1 MPPLQTTHARC
12 CCCLLPFQQHF
23 SVMPSQVVYSAMV
36 FCDKGFVQMR
46 IDVLRCPLCRPRR
59 STSTLAR
66 GSSRWLPCM
75 DFATGVSFNMIVDVQ
90 RCPLCRSP
98 VVAAAAAAASRRSSD
113 TSAQYPRRWPRRW
126 LPCMD
131 FATGVSFNMRVDVQR
146 CPLCRSPV
154 VAAGAASCRSTNTS
168 APGSPR
174 WLPCIVFCD
183 RGFIDV
189 LICIL

>member
-1 MPPLQTTHARC
+1 MPPLQTTQARC

-23 SVMPSQVVYSAMV
+23 SVMPSQVMYSAMV
-36 FCDKGFVQMR
+36 FCDKGFVQMG

-59 STSTLAR
+59 STSTLAQ
-66 GSSRWLPCM
+66 GSSRWLPWM
-75 DFATGVSFNMIVDVQ
+75 V
-90 RCPLCRSP
+90 
-98 VVAAAAAAASRRSSD
+98 
-113 TSAQYPRRWPRRW
+113 
-126 LPCMD
+126 